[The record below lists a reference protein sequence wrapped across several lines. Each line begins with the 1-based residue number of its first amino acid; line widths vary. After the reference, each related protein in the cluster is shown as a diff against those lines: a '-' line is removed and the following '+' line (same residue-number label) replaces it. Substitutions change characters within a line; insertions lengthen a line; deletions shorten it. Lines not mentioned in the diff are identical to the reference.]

1 MRGEVKGL
9 WIQFH
14 IPLITLN
21 YRPGLS
27 RPGPVSIEWKPRP
40 IPRGAKGIFQK
51 KKGWQNTAS
60 LGISVMLLS
69 GTEEAATSAPDK
81 SMTLNPKLGVY
92 TSVNNMC
99 SEEVVS
105 KHGRH

>member
-1 MRGEVKGL
+1 MKGL

-40 IPRGAKGIFQK
+40 ILRGAKGIFQK
-51 KKGWQNTAS
+51 RKADKIKGVRRNF
-60 LGISVMLLS
+60 
-69 GTEEAATSAPDK
+69 
-81 SMTLNPKLGVY
+81 Y
-92 TSVNNMC
+92 TI
-99 SEEVVS
+99 
-105 KHGRH
+105 K